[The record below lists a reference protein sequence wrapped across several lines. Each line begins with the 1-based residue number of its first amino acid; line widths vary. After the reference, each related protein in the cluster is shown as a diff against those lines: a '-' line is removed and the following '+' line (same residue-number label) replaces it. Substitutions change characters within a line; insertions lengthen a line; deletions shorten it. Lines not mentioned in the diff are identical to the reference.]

1 MAATLGMRSC
11 CLLRGHGSVMACDS
25 VPEVFLDSLEMEENA
40 KSTIMA
46 SSLGGLKPITWPE
59 PAKDWGPTLLSLGFT
74 QVSDADYT
82 PLLGDIIVIQ
92 PPKGNASG
100 HMEGYDGTNWVSDF
114 VQREMW
120 PGPSYRAEKPAYTI
134 YRRN

>member
-1 MAATLGMRSC
+1 VKNVSAKQFGEGLCAKHVRLALAA
-11 CLLRGHGSVMACDS
+11 
-25 VPEVFLDSLEMEENA
+25 
-40 KSTIMA
+40 
-46 SSLGGLKPITWPE
+46 GGLKPITWPE